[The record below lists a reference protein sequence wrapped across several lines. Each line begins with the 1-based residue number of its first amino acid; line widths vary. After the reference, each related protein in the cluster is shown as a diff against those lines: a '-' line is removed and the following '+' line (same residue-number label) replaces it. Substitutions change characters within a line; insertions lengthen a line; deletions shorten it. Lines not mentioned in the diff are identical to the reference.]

1 MKIVKRIFKIIVA
14 IILIPTVLL
23 VAFILIADAKGMEF
37 GKDGQEAVAE
47 KNYEAVSCLE
57 GFDFFSTE
65 NLIEY

>member
-1 MKIVKRIFKIIVA
+1 MKIIKRIFKVIAA

-37 GKDGQEAVAE
+37 GKDSQETVIE
-47 KNYEAVSCLE
+47 KKYEAVSCLE

-65 NLIEY
+65 NLTKY